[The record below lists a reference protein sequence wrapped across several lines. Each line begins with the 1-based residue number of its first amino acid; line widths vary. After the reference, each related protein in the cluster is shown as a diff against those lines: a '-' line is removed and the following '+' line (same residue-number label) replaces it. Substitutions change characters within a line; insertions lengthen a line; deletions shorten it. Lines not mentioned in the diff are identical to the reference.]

1 MLTAYIICACLMFA
15 FLLALGIVT
24 RDERTLLPLS
34 LLINLLASALWPLTL
49 LIQCGALLLFWRDMR
64 RWKDWPG

>member
-24 RDERTLLPLS
+24 RDERTLLPYG

-49 LIQCGALLLFWRDMR
+49 LIQCGMLLLFWRDMQ
-64 RWKDWPG
+64 RWKDWTG